1 MIKVENIGKGTYFED
16 AYRVSFRY
24 DVTILNKVKSLA
36 ERRYLPDIK
45 AWEIPAYELPT
56 LTKLFEGE
64 IETSGEIMD
73 ALKEK
78 EIADKR
84 EATQDRLKG
93 IKPAIPFEFKT
104 APLPHQIE
112 AFNVG
117 LKQNSILI
125 GDQQGLGKTKE
136 SIDITVARKKEIYKC
151 LIVCGVN
158 SVKYNWEAEI
168 KTHSEESCTI
178 FDDRTME
185 KRVQHLNDWYK
196 SNDFFGIINIESLRN
211 EAVQD
216 ALYVGIKDSYI
227 GAIIVDEIHK
237 AKNGR
242 SQQGK
247 ALRML
252 KAPIKIGLTGTP
264 IMSKAED
271 LWNIL
276 TWLGVEHRNVWQF
289 RNAYCV
295 MGGYG
300 GYKVVAY
307 KNLESLNGLLN
318 TVMLRRTKAEVLD
331 LPPKVHQIEYV
342 ELTRKQQ
349 LIYRDIRNGIIQD
362 LENILTSV
370 NPLTSTLRLRQ
381 LTGGLFTDDNPKLD
395 RIKDMLEEEIIPN
408 GEKAIIF
415 SQWKEVTAIYKEA
428 LSAYNPIYITGDVD
442 PAERQREV
450 NRFQTDPECKVAIGT
465 IGAMGTGLTL
475 NKATYVFFIDKAW
488 TSGENEQAEDRSH
501 RIGTTGTVT
510 IISMIAKNSIDEGV
524 EDYLKENKDLFDKV
538 VDGKGQNV
546 DMRALLNKLLKL

>member
-1 MIKVENIGKGTYFED
+1 MIKVEKIGKGTYFED

-264 IMSKAED
+264 IMSKAR
-271 LWNIL
+271 IF
-276 TWLGVEHRNVWQF
+276 GI
-289 RNAYCV
+289 
-295 MGGYG
+295 
-300 GYKVVAY
+300 
-307 KNLESLNGLLN
+307 SLHGW
-318 TVMLRRTKAEVLD
+318 E
-331 LPPKVHQIEYV
+331 
-342 ELTRKQQ
+342 
-349 LIYRDIRNGIIQD
+349 
-362 LENILTSV
+362 
-370 NPLTSTLRLRQ
+370 
-381 LTGGLFTDDNPKLD
+381 
-395 RIKDMLEEEIIPN
+395 
-408 GEKAIIF
+408 
-415 SQWKEVTAIYKEA
+415 
-428 LSAYNPIYITGDVD
+428 
-442 PAERQREV
+442 
-450 NRFQTDPECKVAIGT
+450 
-465 IGAMGTGLTL
+465 
-475 NKATYVFFIDKAW
+475 
-488 TSGENEQAEDRSH
+488 
-501 RIGTTGTVT
+501 
-510 IISMIAKNSIDEGV
+510 
-524 EDYLKENKDLFDKV
+524 
-538 VDGKGQNV
+538 
-546 DMRALLNKLLKL
+546 

>member
-1 MIKVENIGKGTYFED
+1 MIKVEKIGKGTYFED

-442 PAERQREV
+442 PAERQKEV

>member
-1 MIKVENIGKGTYFED
+1 MIKVEKIGKGTYFED
-16 AYRVSFRY
+16 AYKVSFRY
-24 DVTILNKVKSLA
+24 DVTTLNKVKSLA

-45 AWEIPAYELPT
+45 AWEIPAYELPA

-117 LKQNSILI
+117 LKQNSLLI

-136 SIDITVARKKEIYKC
+136 SIDIIVARKKEIYKC

-185 KRVQHLNDWYK
+185 KRVQHLNAWYK

-442 PAERQREV
+442 PAERQKEV

-538 VDGKGQNV
+538 VDGKGQKI

>member
-1 MIKVENIGKGTYFED
+1 MIKVEKIGKGTYFED
-16 AYRVSFRY
+16 AYKVSFRY
-24 DVTILNKVKSLA
+24 DVATLNKVKSLA

-45 AWEIPAYELPT
+45 AWEIPAYELPA

-117 LKQNSILI
+117 LKQNSLLI

-185 KRVQHLNDWYK
+185 KRVQHLNAWYK

-442 PAERQREV
+442 PAERQKEV